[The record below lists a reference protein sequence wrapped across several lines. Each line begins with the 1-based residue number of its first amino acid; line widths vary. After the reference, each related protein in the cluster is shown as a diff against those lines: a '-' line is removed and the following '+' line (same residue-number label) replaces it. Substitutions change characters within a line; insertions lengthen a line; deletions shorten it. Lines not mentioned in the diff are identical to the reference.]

1 MQRFLYEQDYSR
13 MVASSGN
20 RLDEEI
26 KELEGRL
33 ENDGYVYRNKPFQ
46 LYPRV
51 VILSSSDREWI
62 RREAE
67 QLIDILEKVIRL
79 YEEDQAT
86 RQYFMLNEA
95 ASRLVRID
103 PGYQRKIRISRF
115 DTYLVPGN
123 ESFKVL
129 ENNTDCPAGVI
140 FTGRVNK
147 VLRQIPSLSTYLQN
161 IPPLYEEGIHKP
173 DAFINELVSV
183 FAEFSPGSRLRSM
196 AILQLENRV
205 SLEVKEMVELLRK
218 SGVEAVVTDPRQLSY
233 WEGKLYAGNQRI
245 ELIWNKINTADFIP
259 LLDDSEALSDLIW
272 ACDDLAVC
280 HVNSF
285 QARFITESKLCL
297 AYLSDPAFRK
307 HFTDEECKILDK
319 HIPWARKL
327 SAVSTEDHEGQ
338 GMRKLF
344 KLRREKLVLKTAY
357 DIRGEGVVIGLSTS
371 QERWEELIDQCWNK
385 PFIVQELVAAPE
397 IPVPAGPDHSL
408 VRKKF
413 SADLFMFGGSFQGFG
428 SKLSD
433 ELKVNVFQGGSKQAI
448 FSVDNSAAE
457 SRGSEQTACTS
468 CGNCT
473 NTGERC
479 S

>member
-1 MQRFLYEQDYSR
+1 MQRFLYEKDYSR
-13 MVASSGN
+13 MVVSSGN

-26 KELEGRL
+26 RELEGRL

-62 RREAE
+62 RIEAE
-67 QLIDILEKVIRL
+67 KLLAILEKVIRL
-79 YEEDQAT
+79 YEEDTAT
-86 RQYFMLNEA
+86 REYFMLDEA

-103 PGYQRKIRISRF
+103 PGYERKIRISRF
-115 DTYLVPGN
+115 DTYLVPG
-123 ESFKVL
+123 EEGFKVL

-140 FTGRVNK
+140 FTGRVNS
-147 VLRQIPSLSTYLQN
+147 VLRQIPSLSRYLNN

-173 DAFINELVSV
+173 DAFINELTSA
-183 FAEFSPGSRLRSM
+183 FAEFSSGSRLRSM

-205 SLEVKEMVELLRK
+205 SLEVKEMVKLLRQ

-233 WEGKLYAGNQRI
+233 REGKLYAENQRI

-259 LLDDSEALSDLIW
+259 LLDDFDALSDFIW
-272 ACDDLAVC
+272 ACEDLAVC

-307 HFTDEECKILDK
+307 HFTEEECRILDK

-327 SAVSTEDHEGQ
+327 SAMSSEDNDEQ
-338 GMRKLF
+338 AFRKLF
-344 KLRREKLVLKTAY
+344 KLHREKLVLKTAY
-357 DIRGEGVVIGLSTS
+357 DIRGDGVVIGLSTP
-371 QERWEELIDQCWNK
+371 QEKWEQLIDQYWDK
-385 PFIVQELVAAPE
+385 PYIVQELIAAPE
-397 IPVPAGPDHSL
+397 IPVPAGRGRSL
-408 VRKKF
+408 IHKKF
-413 SADLFMFGGSFQGFG
+413 SADLFMFGGEFQGFG

-448 FSVDNSAAE
+448 FSIDE
-457 SRGSEQTACTS
+457 STVKPPGGKCTGCDS
-468 CGNCT
+468 CGDCINA
-473 NTGERC
+473 NERC